1 MSILNYVNLAAEPL
15 DTKKTKRIL
24 IVDDEPRLR
33 TSYALLLSGN
43 ERCIEEC
50 ATGIEAQARLDK
62 RDIDV
67 VVLDLNLP
75 DISGIEIMQWMQQ
88 NHLDTSIV
96 VFSADEAITS
106 AILALRQGAFE
117 FIRKCC
123 DPDELISAVER
134 ALRRRQIERE
144 HTTLSVHLEQSEKM
158 HRFLVEQSPDIIYT
172 LDNEGRFVFINRR
185 AETLL
190 GYEPNELIGK
200 HYSVIVHP
208 EDIAQANYNFN
219 ERRIGD
225 RAATNVEIR
234 LKSKDLSKGFL
245 HFDNRVIV
253 TILSSQG
260 VYAAK
265 DDSPLGSFVGTAGV
279 ARDITER
286 KKAEETI
293 AFQAFHDLL
302 TGLPNRVL
310 FKDRLELAVIQAE
323 RRQQRLGIMFIDLDR
338 FKLVNDTY
346 GHPEGD
352 ELLKAFARRTRAC
365 LRSGDTLARL
375 GGDEFTVL
383 LPDINSEN
391 DVITIADKIM
401 AEMCMPFTV
410 GGRDYHASAS
420 IGIAIY
426 PEDGNT
432 PDSLVRN
439 ADIAMYQTKNQGRNG
454 YLHFNSSMSSNQQ
467 DRIILE
473 NDLRAAI
480 RLGNQFELHYQP
492 QVSQSSQSIIGLEAL
507 IRWQHPTRGLVG
519 PDEFIPLAEEAGLIV
534 GISDWVLNAG
544 CRQLQ
549 RWRNSGFDHFKLAI
563 NLSPKEFEQGNLVD
577 RITRF
582 ISAYNIPPAAIEI
595 EITESLLMND
605 AEKVI
610 DKVSQL
616 RLAGIRVSIDDFGTR
631 YSSLNYLRRFPVSS
645 IKIDQSF
652 VRDLIPNYAPAIIDA
667 IIGISQS
674 FSLDVLAEGVETEI
688 QCQTLS
694 KLGCDKMQ
702 GFYFSRP
709 LPAPAI
715 EAMLVSGKFPLCT
728 SILETKH

>member
-1 MSILNYVNLAAEPL
+1 
-15 DTKKTKRIL
+15 
-24 IVDDEPRLR
+24 
-33 TSYALLLSGN
+33 
-43 ERCIEEC
+43 
-50 ATGIEAQARLDK
+50 
-62 RDIDV
+62 
-67 VVLDLNLP
+67 
-75 DISGIEIMQWMQQ
+75 
-88 NHLDTSIV
+88 
-96 VFSADEAITS
+96 
-106 AILALRQGAFE
+106 
-117 FIRKCC
+117 
-123 DPDELISAVER
+123 
-134 ALRRRQIERE
+134 
-144 HTTLSVHLEQSEKM
+144 M

-190 GYEPNELIGK
+190 GYEQNELLGK

-260 VYAAK
+260 VYATK
-265 DDSPLGSFVGTAGV
+265 DDSPLGNFVGTAGV

-323 RRQQRLGIMFIDLDR
+323 RRQQRLGVMFIDLDR

-352 ELLKAFARRTRAC
+352 ELLKAFSRRTRAC

-401 AEMCMPFTV
+401 AEMCAPFLV
-410 GGRDYHASAS
+410 GGHDYHASAS
-420 IGIAIY
+420 IGIAIF

-439 ADIAMYQTKNQGRNG
+439 ADIAMYQTKSQGKNG

-473 NDLRAAI
+473 NDLRTAI
-480 RLGNQFELHYQP
+480 RSGNQFELHYQP
-492 QVSQSSQSIIGLEAL
+492 QVSQSNQRIIGFEAL
-507 IRWQHPTRGLVG
+507 IRWQHPTRGLIG
-519 PDEFIPLAEEAGLIV
+519 PDEFIPLAEEAGLII

-549 RWRNSGFDHFKLAI
+549 LWRNAGFDQFKLAI

-577 RITRF
+577 RINRF

-667 IIGISQS
+667 IIGISHS
-674 FSLDVLAEGVETEI
+674 FSLDVLAEGVETEN
-688 QCQTLS
+688 QCQELS

-709 LPAPAI
+709 LPAAAI
-715 EAMLVSGKFPLCT
+715 ESMLISGKFPLSA
-728 SILETKH
+728 SIANSKH

>member
-1 MSILNYVNLAAEPL
+1 
-15 DTKKTKRIL
+15 
-24 IVDDEPRLR
+24 
-33 TSYALLLSGN
+33 
-43 ERCIEEC
+43 
-50 ATGIEAQARLDK
+50 
-62 RDIDV
+62 
-67 VVLDLNLP
+67 
-75 DISGIEIMQWMQQ
+75 
-88 NHLDTSIV
+88 
-96 VFSADEAITS
+96 
-106 AILALRQGAFE
+106 
-117 FIRKCC
+117 
-123 DPDELISAVER
+123 
-134 ALRRRQIERE
+134 
-144 HTTLSVHLEQSEKM
+144 
-158 HRFLVEQSPDIIYT
+158 
-172 LDNEGRFVFINRR
+172 
-185 AETLL
+185 
-190 GYEPNELIGK
+190 
-200 HYSVIVHP
+200 VIVHP

-260 VYAAK
+260 VYATK
-265 DDSPLGSFVGTAGV
+265 DDSPLGNFVGTAGV

-323 RRQQRLGIMFIDLDR
+323 RRQQRLGVMFIDLDR

-352 ELLKAFARRTRAC
+352 ELLKAFSRRTRAC

-401 AEMCMPFTV
+401 AEMCAPFLV
-410 GGRDYHASAS
+410 GGHDYHASAS
-420 IGIAIY
+420 IGIAIF

-439 ADIAMYQTKNQGRNG
+439 ADIAMYQTKSQGKNG

-473 NDLRAAI
+473 NDLRTAI
-480 RLGNQFELHYQP
+480 RSGNQFELHYQP
-492 QVSQSSQSIIGLEAL
+492 QVSQSNQRIIGFEAL
-507 IRWQHPTRGLVG
+507 IRWQHPTRGLIG
-519 PDEFIPLAEEAGLIV
+519 PDEFIPLAEEAGLII

-549 RWRNSGFDHFKLAI
+549 LWRNAGFDQFKLAI

-577 RITRF
+577 RINRF

-667 IIGISQS
+667 IIGISHS
-674 FSLDVLAEGVETEI
+674 FSLDVLAEGVETEN
-688 QCQTLS
+688 QCQELS

-709 LPAPAI
+709 LPAAAI
-715 EAMLVSGKFPLCT
+715 ESMLISGKFPLSA
-728 SILETKH
+728 SIANSKH

>member
-1 MSILNYVNLAAEPL
+1 
-15 DTKKTKRIL
+15 
-24 IVDDEPRLR
+24 
-33 TSYALLLSGN
+33 
-43 ERCIEEC
+43 
-50 ATGIEAQARLDK
+50 
-62 RDIDV
+62 
-67 VVLDLNLP
+67 
-75 DISGIEIMQWMQQ
+75 
-88 NHLDTSIV
+88 
-96 VFSADEAITS
+96 
-106 AILALRQGAFE
+106 
-117 FIRKCC
+117 
-123 DPDELISAVER
+123 
-134 ALRRRQIERE
+134 
-144 HTTLSVHLEQSEKM
+144 M

-190 GYEPNELIGK
+190 GYEQNELLGK

-260 VYAAK
+260 VYASK
-265 DDSPLGSFVGTAGV
+265 DDSPLGNFVGTAGV

-323 RRQQRLGIMFIDLDR
+323 RRQQRLGVMFIDLDR

-383 LPDINSEN
+383 LPDINSES

-401 AEMCMPFTV
+401 SEMCAPFLV
-410 GGRDYHASAS
+410 GGHDYHASAS
-420 IGIAIY
+420 IGIAIF

-439 ADIAMYQTKNQGRNG
+439 ADIAMYQTKSQGKNG

-480 RLGNQFELHYQP
+480 RSGDQFELHYQP
-492 QVSQSSQSIIGLEAL
+492 QVSQSNQRIIGFEAL
-507 IRWQHPTRGLVG
+507 IRWQHPTRGLIG
-519 PDEFIPLAEEAGLIV
+519 PDEFIPLAEEAGLII

-549 RWRNSGFDHFKLAI
+549 LWRNAGFDQFKLAI

-577 RITRF
+577 RINRF

-667 IIGISQS
+667 IIGISHS
-674 FSLDVLAEGVETEI
+674 FSLDVLAEGVETED
-688 QCQTLS
+688 QCQELS

-709 LPAPAI
+709 LPAAAI
-715 EAMLVSGKFPLCT
+715 ETMLISGKFPLGAST
-728 SILETKH
+728 ANTKH

>member
-1 MSILNYVNLAAEPL
+1 M
-15 DTKKTKRIL
+15 K
-24 IVDDEPRLR
+24 
-33 TSYALLLSGN
+33 
-43 ERCIEEC
+43 
-50 ATGIEAQARLDK
+50 
-62 RDIDV
+62 
-67 VVLDLNLP
+67 
-75 DISGIEIMQWMQQ
+75 
-88 NHLDTSIV
+88 
-96 VFSADEAITS
+96 
-106 AILALRQGAFE
+106 
-117 FIRKCC
+117 
-123 DPDELISAVER
+123 
-134 ALRRRQIERE
+134 RE
-144 HTTLSVHLEQSEKM
+144 HTTLSAQLQQSERM

-190 GYEPNELIGK
+190 GYEQNELLGK

-260 VYAAK
+260 VYATK
-265 DDSPLGSFVGTAGV
+265 DDSPLGNFVGTAGV

-323 RRQQRLGIMFIDLDR
+323 RRQQRLGVMFIDLDR

-352 ELLKAFARRTRAC
+352 ELLKAFSRRTRAC

-401 AEMCMPFTV
+401 AEMCAPFLV
-410 GGRDYHASAS
+410 GGHDYHASAS
-420 IGIAIY
+420 IGIAIF

-439 ADIAMYQTKNQGRNG
+439 ADIAMYQTKSQGKNG

-473 NDLRAAI
+473 NDLRTAI
-480 RLGNQFELHYQP
+480 RSGNQFELHYQP
-492 QVSQSSQSIIGLEAL
+492 QVSQSNQRIIGFEAL
-507 IRWQHPTRGLVG
+507 IRWQHPTRGLIG
-519 PDEFIPLAEEAGLIV
+519 PDEFIPLAEEAGLII

-549 RWRNSGFDHFKLAI
+549 LWRNAGFDQFKLAI

-577 RITRF
+577 RINRF

-667 IIGISQS
+667 IIGISHS
-674 FSLDVLAEGVETEI
+674 FSLDVLAEGVETED
-688 QCQTLS
+688 QCQELS

-709 LPAPAI
+709 LPAAAI
-715 EAMLVSGKFPLCT
+715 ETMLISGKFPLGAST
-728 SILETKH
+728 ANTKH